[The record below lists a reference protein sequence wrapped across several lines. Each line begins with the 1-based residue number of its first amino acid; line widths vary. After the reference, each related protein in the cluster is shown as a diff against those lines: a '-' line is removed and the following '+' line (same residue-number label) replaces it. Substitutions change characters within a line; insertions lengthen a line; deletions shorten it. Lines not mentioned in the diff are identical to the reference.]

1 MSASAE
7 LLVSLARSIQCTDG
21 IAEYRAVIVI
31 AFCLNCTLTGS
42 NRPTGD
48 DDVDD
53 EEDDGA
59 PPEKVN
65 VQLTIQKFYLQHCHE
80 VFISYYFI
88 LLCSR
93 PKSISIKIMCDI
105 FIWFYLGKPYFDH
118 GCRSPVILIPGDN
131 DENLGIL
138 GLTGLF

>member
-1 MSASAE
+1 M
-7 LLVSLARSIQCTDG
+7 
-21 IAEYRAVIVI
+21 VIVI
-31 AFCLNCTLTGS
+31 ASCLNCTLTGS
-42 NRPTGD
+42 NRAKNDDTITVSSSTGD

-53 EEDDGA
+53 EEDDDA
-59 PPEKVN
+59 PPEKVE
-65 VQLTIQKFYLQHCHE
+65 VQLTIQEFYLQHCHE

-93 PKSISIKIMCDI
+93 PKSISIKIMCDV
-105 FIWFYLGKPYFDH
+105 FIWFYLGKPYSDP
-118 GCRSPVILIPGDN
+118 GCRSPDILIPGDN